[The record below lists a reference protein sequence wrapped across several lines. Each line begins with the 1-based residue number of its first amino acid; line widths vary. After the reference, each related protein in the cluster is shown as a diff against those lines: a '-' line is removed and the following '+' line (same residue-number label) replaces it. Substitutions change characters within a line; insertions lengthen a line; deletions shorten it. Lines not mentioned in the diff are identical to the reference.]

1 MALKRSFSNFFRRY
15 HSGIDVPLFV
25 TVVVLCLFGVFNMYG
40 IGGSNSLV
48 TKQAIFVGAGVLL
61 MSVLSFFNYRYFKN
75 SSQFVLTFYVGAVL
89 FLTLPFLFDS
99 IRGVQSW
106 VVIGGLTF
114 EPAELM
120 KIILIVL
127 MAKYFS
133 QRHTLINDFRHVLI
147 SGVYCLVPAV
157 ITLIQPD
164 LGSAIIITVIWLGML
179 LAAGI
184 NTHHLFLLIITGL
197 VVTSMGWLFILKPY
211 QKVRVLSFLSPA
223 SDPRGSGY
231 NLIQSKIAIG
241 NGHIFGNGW
250 GNGPQTKN
258 GFLPEPYNDF
268 IFAATADQFGLV
280 GLGAVMAAILFIIS
294 RILHIGQRAAS
305 NFGKLF
311 ALGLVIFIATH
322 TIIAASV
329 NVGLMPV
336 TGIPFPFLSY
346 GGSSL
351 ISFMIGIGIIQSI
364 KRYG

>member
-1 MALKRSFSNFFRRY
+1 MAPRRGFSNIIRRY
-15 HSGIDVPLFV
+15 FSGIDVTLFA
-25 TVVVLCLFGVFNMYG
+25 TVVAICLFAVFNLYG
-40 IGGSNSLV
+40 IGGNDTLV
-48 TKQAIFVGAGVLL
+48 ARQAIFAGIGIVL
-61 MSVLSFFNYRYFKN
+61 MSILSFFNYRYFKN
-75 SSQFVLTFYVGAVL
+75 SSSLVLTFYIAAVL
-89 FLTLPFLFDS
+89 FLIMPFFFPS

-106 VVIGGLTF
+106 VIIGGLTF

-120 KIILIVL
+120 KLILIVL

-231 NLIQSKIAIG
+231 NLIQSKISIG

-250 GNGPQTKN
+250 GNGPPAKN
-258 GFLPEPYNDF
+258 G
-268 IFAATADQFGLV
+268 V
-280 GLGAVMAAILFIIS
+280 
-294 RILHIGQRAAS
+294 
-305 NFGKLF
+305 
-311 ALGLVIFIATH
+311 
-322 TIIAASV
+322 
-329 NVGLMPV
+329 
-336 TGIPFPFLSY
+336 
-346 GGSSL
+346 
-351 ISFMIGIGIIQSI
+351 
-364 KRYG
+364 